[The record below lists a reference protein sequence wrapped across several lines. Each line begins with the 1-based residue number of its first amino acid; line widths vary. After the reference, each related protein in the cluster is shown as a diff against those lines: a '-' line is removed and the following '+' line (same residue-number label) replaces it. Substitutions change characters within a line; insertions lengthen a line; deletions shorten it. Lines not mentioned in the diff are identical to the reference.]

1 MHVYKVGDYFYYC
14 GNYPEFHGILGQ
26 VTGVKSER
34 GYYSCRMITDIIL
47 PIVNWRLHT
56 KKMIPYNREPDWEV

>member
-26 VTGVKSER
+26 VTKVKGGGR
-34 GYYSCRMITDIIL
+34 YTCRLITDILL
-47 PIVNWRLHT
+47 PITNWALRT
-56 KKMIPYNREPDWEV
+56 GKMIPYDRTPDWEV